1 MLKNA
6 VLLGL
11 LATLCLGL
19 SGCGQ
24 KGDLYARASFGFCR
38 SLTVGHLHRILSYP
52 LKVHDLQQ

>member
-24 KGDLYARASFGFCR
+24 KGDLYMPERAAAAAVR
-38 SLTVGHLHRILSYP
+38 
-52 LKVHDLQQ
+52 

>member
-11 LATLCLGL
+11 IAAFCLGL

-24 KGDLYARASFGFCR
+24 KVDLYMPERAAAAAVR
-38 SLTVGHLHRILSYP
+38 
-52 LKVHDLQQ
+52 